1 MLILKLA
8 FRALMR
14 RKGRMALIGALVAFG
29 TFLIVAGG
37 IFSDSAAKESRK
49 SIIGNFTGDF
59 IIYSAKSKEI
69 PSPFAFGTPLP
80 NLRNVADIAD
90 ELGKRDAIAGWTMFA
105 QNYGIIEVEREG
117 STRDLPVIFYA
128 VEPESYRKTF
138 PNAEVTDGS
147 WFGSRSDATGKSQGI
162 MISRYQNSQYAEK
175 YGVTLKPGERV
186 KLLGVTEGGANAVE
200 AVISGLFEPTRYKSV
215 FNYIN
220 FIDAETYARLF
231 NFSGVAAL
239 PESLDNALSK
249 TGGDEENIF
258 ALANDPG
265 TEKIDVTK
273 LTAEPLSGVS
283 MIAVR
288 LKDPARLAET
298 TQGLLAQSGLGIK
311 TARWDEASGFYAKI
325 ADALQAFIAIATG
338 LVFLVVVMIF
348 MNTLIINVI
357 ERTEEIGTMRAI
369 GADKSFISAVFIAE
383 ALMLNIVAAGAGIAA
398 SIAFIFFGAGRGLPL
413 PESISQFLIGG
424 GPLAIT
430 VSAWPFVVATVTVI
444 GVSFLATLY
453 PVRVATAI
461 TPVKA
466 MSEL

>member
-1 MLILKLA
+1 
-8 FRALMR
+8 
-14 RKGRMALIGALVAFG
+14 MALIGALVAFG

-37 IFSDSAAKESRK
+37 IFSESSAKASRE

-59 IIYSAKSKEI
+59 IVYAAKSKEI

-80 NLRNVADIAD
+80 SLRNVREIAD
-90 ELGKRDAIAGWTMFA
+90 ELGKNDAVAGWTMFA
-105 QNYGIIEVEREG
+105 QNYGIIEVERDG
-117 STRDLPVIFYA
+117 TKRDLPVIFYA
-128 VEPESYRKTF
+128 IEPESYRKTF
-138 PNAEVTDGS
+138 PNAEVTAGS
-147 WFGSRSDATGKSQGI
+147 WFGTGAAESGQSPGI

-200 AVISGLFEPTRYKSV
+200 SVISGLFEPIRYKSV

-231 NFSGVAAL
+231 NFSGVASLPAAL
-239 PESLDNALSK
+239 DAALAK
-249 TGGDEENIF
+249 TGGDEESIF
-258 ALANDPG
+258 HLADDPG
-265 TEKIDVTK
+265 IGKIDVTK
-273 LTAEPLSGVS
+273 LTAEPISGVS

-288 LKDPARLAET
+288 LKDRARLAET
-298 TQGLLAQSGLGIK
+298 EQGLLARNDLGIK

-357 ERTEEIGTMRAI
+357 ERTGEIGTMRAI

-383 ALMLNIVAAGAGIAA
+383 TLMLNVVSAAVGIAA
-398 SIAFIFFGAGRGLPL
+398 SIAFISFGSGRGLPL
-413 PESISQFLIGG
+413 PESVSQFLIGG
-424 GPLAIT
+424 GPLPLT
-430 VSAWPFVVATVTVI
+430 VSAWPFAAAAVTVI
-444 GVSFLATLY
+444 VVSFLATLY

-461 TPVKA
+461 TPIKA
-466 MSEL
+466 MNDL